1 MPRISLAVGNPV
13 SLPLLGFVRNRAHC
27 HSSEATSP
35 CCVGSLTAPY
45 ESVALPGEDA
55 VRPLVLT
62 VSAKSAGEGALSLTL
77 STMGGNVAAT
87 VEWPSDAPVSGLA
100 EAIVSAVEFSDFDC
114 PIKPLRPW
122 NLRLIGQEGA
132 EVALG
137 PDSPTLAE
145 RLAGQVE
152 D

>member
-1 MPRISLAVGNPV
+1 M
-13 SLPLLGFVRNRAHC
+13 
-27 HSSEATSP
+27 
-35 CCVGSLTAPY
+35 
-45 ESVALPGEDA
+45 PGEDA
-55 VRPLVLT
+55 VCPLVLT
-62 VSAKSAGEGALSLTL
+62 VRAKSAGVGALSLTL
-77 STMGGNVAAT
+77 SKMGGNVTAT

-100 EAIVSAVEFSDFDC
+100 DAIDAAVEASGFDC

-137 PDSPTLAE
+137 PDSTTLAE